1 MKYCRFHLNG
11 SAHYGLVEPVAG
23 NDEITRLLLQPPQ
36 SSDGDV
42 EGLPSRRMDHIP
54 LAQASLLPPV
64 EPSKIVCIGRNYREH
79 AAELGHD
86 VPLEPL
92 IFLKPPSSLLPPGA
106 TILRP
111 KVSERTDYEGELGVV
126 IARRCRQLAEG
137 DDVRPYI
144 LGYTCVND
152 FTARDLQN
160 KDGQWTR
167 AKGFDTFCPV
177 GPVVTDGK
185 SDDGKND
192 DGTNTDGTSDD
203 GIDADGSNIDPWAG
217 VSVETRVNGEVKQ
230 SGNTRDF
237 IFPLD
242 VIIRYISQIMTLEPG
257 DLIST
262 GTPKGVGPVVAGDV
276 IEVSI
281 PGIGVLRNAVA
292 DRT

>member
-11 SAHYGLVEPVAG
+11 SAHYGLVESAAG
-23 NDEITRLLLQPPQ
+23 NTEDEITRLLLQPPQ

-42 EGLPSRRMDHIP
+42 EGLPSRRMDRIP
-54 LAQASLLPPV
+54 LAQAILLPPV
-64 EPSKIVCIGRNYREH
+64 EPSKIVCVGRNYREH

-86 VPLEPL
+86 VPQEPL
-92 IFLKPPSSLLPPGA
+92 LFFKPPSSLLPPGG

-111 KVSERTDYEGELGVV
+111 KVSARTDYEGELGVV
-126 IARRCRQLAEG
+126 IARRCHQLNDSE
-137 DDVRPYI
+137 DVRPYI

-167 AKGFDTFCPV
+167 AKGFNTFCPV
-177 GPVVTDGK
+177 GPVV
-185 SDDGKND
+185 
-192 DGTNTDGTSDD
+192 
-203 GIDADGSNIDPWAG
+203 ADGLDPWAG
-217 VSVETRVNGEVKQ
+217 VQVETRVNGPGTSEVRQ

-242 VIIRYISQIMTLEPG
+242 VVIRYISQIMTLEPG
-257 DLIST
+257 DLIAT

-281 PGIGVLRNAVA
+281 EGIGQLRNSVA
-292 DRT
+292 DQVA